1 VKSLS
6 DLRAIKDKAK
16 KEMAAREQS
25 AKYRIVIAMGTCGIA
40 AGARSV
46 MSAILD
52 EMNKRNVTQAVVTQ
66 TGCLGFCDQEPLVQ
80 VVQSDKGITT
90 TYGKI
95 TPEIARKIVTDHIL
109 SGQVVSSHVFTQE

>member
-1 VKSLS
+1 MKSLS

-25 AKYRIVIAMGTCGIA
+25 AKYRIVVAMGTCGIA

-52 EMNKRNVTQAVVTQ
+52 ELSKRNITNAVVTQ

-80 VVQSDKGITT
+80 VMQTEKASTT

-95 TPEIARKIVTDHIL
+95 TPEIARKIIVEHVLGDH
-109 SGQVVSSHVFTQE
+109 VVSSHVFSHE

>member
-1 VKSLS
+1 VKTLS

-25 AKYRIVIAMGTCGIA
+25 AKYRIVVAMGTCGIA

-52 EMNKRNVTQAVVTQ
+52 EINKRNITDAIVTQ
-66 TGCLGFCDQEPLVQ
+66 TGCLGYCDQEPLVQ
-80 VVQSDKGITT
+80 VVQTDKSVTT

-95 TPEIARKIVTDHIL
+95 DPDTARKIIGEHIVNNR
-109 SGQVVSSHVFTQE
+109 VVASHVFMHQ

>member
-1 VKSLS
+1 MKSLS

-25 AKYRIVIAMGTCGIA
+25 AKFRIVIAMGTCGIA

-52 EMNKRNVTQAVVTQ
+52 EINKRNVTQAVVTQ

-80 VVQSDKGITT
+80 VVQSDTGITT

-95 TPEIARKIVTDHIL
+95 SAEIARKIVVDHVMG
-109 SGQVVSSHVFTQE
+109 GQVVSSHVFSHE

>member
-1 VKSLS
+1 MKSLS
-6 DLRAIKDKAK
+6 DLRAIKEKAK

-40 AGARSV
+40 AGARAV

-52 EMNKRNVTQAVVTQ
+52 EINKRNVADIVVTQ

-80 VVQSDKGITT
+80 VVQTDKGVTT

-95 TPEIARKIVTDHIL
+95 NPDIARKIIDEHVLGDRII
-109 SGQVVSSHVFTQE
+109 SSHVFSHQ

>member
-6 DLRAIKDKAK
+6 DLRAIKEKAK

-52 EMNKRNVTQAVVTQ
+52 EISKRNVTNAVVTQ

-80 VVQSDKGITT
+80 VVQTEKGITT
-90 TYGKI
+90 TYGKL
-95 TPEIARKIVTDHIL
+95 TPEIARKIVVDHVL
-109 SGQVVSSHVFTQE
+109 GDQVVSSHLFTQQ